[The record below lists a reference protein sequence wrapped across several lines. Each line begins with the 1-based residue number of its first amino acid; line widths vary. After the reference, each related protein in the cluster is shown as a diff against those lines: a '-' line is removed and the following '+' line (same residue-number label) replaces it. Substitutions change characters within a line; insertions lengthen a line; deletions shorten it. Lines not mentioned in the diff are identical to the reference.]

1 MIVPKLWKVSMIV
14 FPMIMDC
21 WKDVALHS
29 LCYDAS
35 KIAEIE
41 KAGANDPKHCC
52 TIMFE
57 DWLKANENVTWRT
70 LITQLRK
77 VKNLGDRIEEII
89 KQLK

>member
-1 MIVPKLWKVSMIV
+1 
-14 FPMIMDC
+14 MDH

-41 KAGANDPKHCC
+41 KAGPSDSQRCC
-52 TIMFE
+52 TTLFK
-57 DWLKANENVTWRT
+57 DWLEANKDVTWRT

-77 VKNLGDRIEEII
+77 VEKLDDKIEEII
-89 KQLK
+89 KQLNK